1 MLVAFRCFLI
11 HFSMGLWFLF
21 LLPAITRTEKKKQQ
35 RSTIFRET
43 AAETDRRPTQSLSP
57 DEEACLLLLQSSPSY
72 YFFMQRGKCH
82 HKKGQPRCPML
93 YCSRCIAFPLSYSN
107 KYKLHKGRGFCL
119 LCSLL
124 YLQGQGQCLD
134 MDSSQLLT
142 ERTNATQIQICDI

>member
-43 AAETDRRPTQSLSP
+43 AVETDRRPTQSLSP

-82 HKKGQPRCPML
+82 HKKGQPRCVHPVDRRFSAGLSASKREITGGEGTASGMQ
-93 YCSRCIAFPLSYSN
+93 SGRKARGKEAFDL
-107 KYKLHKGRGFCL
+107 GRAE
-119 LCSLL
+119 
-124 YLQGQGQCLD
+124 Y
-134 MDSSQLLT
+134 
-142 ERTNATQIQICDI
+142 